1 MWEADLLFWLPSC
14 VGFVC
19 ELAAKCANVREHS
32 FSVFRG
38 SAKKLN
44 LLSFPSVNVSM
55 LYFVVNIFYSF
66 QVCSLLSFLR
76 LVANGRRFEEP
87 PAFTDK
93 SIKKI

>member
-1 MWEADLLFWLPSC
+1 MLFWLPSC

-55 LYFVVNIFYSF
+55 LYFVVKIFFPF
-66 QVCSLLSFLR
+66 QVYNLLSFLR
-76 LVANGRRFEEP
+76 LVANGLSYPTPCNFLQKLSNR
-87 PAFTDK
+87 
-93 SIKKI
+93 